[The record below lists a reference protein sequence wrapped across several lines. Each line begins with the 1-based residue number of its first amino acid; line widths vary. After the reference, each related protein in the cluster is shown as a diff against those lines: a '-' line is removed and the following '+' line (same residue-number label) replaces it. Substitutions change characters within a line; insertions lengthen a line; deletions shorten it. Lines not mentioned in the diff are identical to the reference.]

1 MHNGKSPQAFRT
13 ISEAAT
19 EVGEKDHVLRFW
31 EKEIKELNPIK
42 NHGSRRYYRP
52 EDISLLHAIRYF
64 LRKQGYKI
72 EGVQKLL
79 RTYGVEKFIALYQNR
94 LAGSRS
100 VSVSDNVDKRAVD
113 ISSEALLDTKLAH
126 LRVLHHDMMNFRDR
140 LSSFLR

>member
-31 EKEIKELNPIK
+31 EKEIKELNPMK

-52 EDISLLHAIRYF
+52 EDILLLHAIRYF

-79 RTYGVEKFIALYQNR
+79 RHHGIEKFIALYQNR
-94 LAGSRS
+94 IAGSVS
-100 VSVSDNVDKRAVD
+100 ISVSDNADMTGD
-113 ISSEALLDTKLAH
+113 ALWDEQLAH
-126 LRVLHHDMMNFRDR
+126 LRVLHHDMTNFRDR